1 MKELITEGH
10 IYIGMPPLYRVQK
23 GSAVQYVYDDRAL
36 PPVLKQMGK
45 GYAIQRYKGLGEMNP
60 EQLWETTM
68 NPAGRTLT
76 QVTLQD
82 AALAEKMVSVLMGEK
97 VEQRK
102 EYISRY
108 ADFNKADNFEGR
120 VTGDA

>member
-23 GSAVQYVYDDRAL
+23 GSKVRYVYDDRAL
-36 PPVLKQMGK
+36 PPVLREVGK

-68 NPAGRTLT
+68 NPDGRTLT

-108 ADFNKADNFEGR
+108 ADFNKQDSFEGR

>member
-1 MKELITEGH
+1 
-10 IYIGMPPLYRVQK
+10 
-23 GSAVQYVYDDRAL
+23 
-36 PPVLKQMGK
+36 
-45 GYAIQRYKGLGEMNP
+45 
-60 EQLWETTM
+60 M